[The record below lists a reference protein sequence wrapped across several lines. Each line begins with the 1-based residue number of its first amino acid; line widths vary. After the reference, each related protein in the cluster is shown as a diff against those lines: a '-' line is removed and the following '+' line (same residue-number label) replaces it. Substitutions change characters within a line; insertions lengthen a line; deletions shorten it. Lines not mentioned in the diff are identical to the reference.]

1 MRPLEDFSGLL
12 AQRVYASLREA
23 SLSMFFRP
31 GDILRKPKIC
41 TQSGV
46 PRSPVFEAV
55 TRLAVEHLVRT
66 VPQSGT
72 YVARFSLAEIRE
84 GAFLPEA
91 LELVT
96 LELATMEKAAQTI
109 TDDGVGQL
117 HRNLSLQK
125 TCWKSTI
132 SIVFI
137 KITPP
142 CICLSCLLAVLLGP
156 RPWPIPLGSIVEHHA
171 IFAAIGTRNPVAARA
186 ATCLHLGQLVG
197 FLEPLALA
205 RPDLCEPD

>member
-1 MRPLEDFSGLL
+1 MRPLEDFSGSL
-12 AQRVYASLREA
+12 AQSVYASMREA

-46 PRSPVFEAV
+46 SRTPVFEAV

-66 VPQSGT
+66 VPQSST

-96 LELATMEKAAQTI
+96 VEKLAQTI

-117 HRNLSLQK
+117 RRNLSLQK
-125 TCWKSTI
+125 NPLEVYDFDSFYQTHAAMHAPI
-132 SIVFI
+132 
-137 KITPP
+137 
-142 CICLSCLLAVLLGP
+142 LSFGGHTRAAALADTSWIHCRAPSYLCRHRGP
-156 RPWPIPLGSIVEHHA
+156 QSCCGA
-171 IFAAIGTRNPVAARA
+171 CRNPLAFG
-186 ATCLHLGQLVG
+186 ATCGLSRTLGAGAPRSV
-197 FLEPLALA
+197 
-205 RPDLCEPD
+205 